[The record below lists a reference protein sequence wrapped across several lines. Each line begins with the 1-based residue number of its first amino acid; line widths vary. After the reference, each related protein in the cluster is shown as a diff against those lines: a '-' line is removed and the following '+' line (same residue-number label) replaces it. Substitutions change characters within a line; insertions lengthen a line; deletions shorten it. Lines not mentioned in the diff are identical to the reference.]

1 MMAWTKVKI
10 PLLETLKW
18 LSVVLV
24 VLFLSAMLAQGK
36 ESQTE
41 FSVMS
46 EAVTAAADLTPMQQ
60 ADNQMIKRL
69 YGLDPADYDGL
80 LLYYPTT
87 NMGAEELLLVKLKDT
102 AQQETVAAA
111 IAARLATQKSSFD
124 GYGVDQYA
132 MLEKSVTEL
141 QGNYV
146 LLIVAADTA
155 PVRQAFLGAF

>member
-1 MMAWTKVKI
+1 MTWTKVKL

-24 VLFLSAMLAQGK
+24 VLFLSTMLAKGK

-46 EAVTAAADLTPMQQ
+46 EAVTAPADLTSMQQ

-69 YGLDPADYDGL
+69 YGLDPAEYDGV

-102 AQQETVAAA
+102 AQQETVSAA
-111 IAARLATQKSSFD
+111 IEARLRTQKSSFD
-124 GYGVDQYA
+124 GYGVEQYA

-141 QGNYV
+141 QGNYA
-146 LLIVAADTA
+146 LLIVAADTE
-155 PVRQAFLGAF
+155 PVRQAFLSAF

>member
-1 MMAWTKVKI
+1 MAWTKVKI

-24 VLFLSAMLAQGK
+24 VLFLSTKLAEGK

-41 FSVMS
+41 FSVMC

-69 YGLDPADYDGL
+69 YGLEPADYDGV

-87 NMGAEELLLVKLKDT
+87 NMGAEELLLVKLKDP

-111 IAARLATQKSSFD
+111 IEARLNTQKASFD
-124 GYGVDQYA
+124 GYGVEQYA

>member
-1 MMAWTKVKI
+1 MAWGKGKLL
-10 PLLETLKW
+10 LLEVLKW

-24 VLFLSAMLAQGK
+24 LLFLCTKLAHGK

-46 EAVTAAADLTPMQQ
+46 EAVTAAVDLTPMQQ

-69 YGLDPADYDGL
+69 YGLDPADYDGV

-87 NMGAEELLLVKLKDT
+87 NMGAEELLLVKLRDT

-111 IAARLATQKSSFD
+111 IEARIGTQKSSFD
-124 GYGVDQYA
+124 GYGVEQYA

-141 QGNYV
+141 QGNYA

-155 PVRQAFLGAF
+155 PVRQAFLSAF

>member
-1 MMAWTKVKI
+1 MGWTKVKL

-24 VLFLSAMLAQGK
+24 VLFLSTMLAQGK

-46 EAVTAAADLTPMQQ
+46 EAVTAAADLAPMQQ

-69 YGLDPADYDGL
+69 YGLEPADYDGV

-87 NMGAEELLLVKLKDT
+87 NMGAEELLLVKLRDT

-111 IAARLATQKSSFD
+111 IAARLETQKSSFD
-124 GYGVDQYA
+124 GYGVEQYA

-141 QGNYV
+141 QGNYA

>member
-1 MMAWTKVKI
+1 MTWTKVKL
-10 PLLETLKW
+10 PLLEALKW

-24 VLFLSAMLAQGK
+24 VLFLSTMLAKGK

-46 EAVTAAADLTPMQQ
+46 EAVTASADLTSMQQ

-69 YGLDPADYDGL
+69 YGLDPADYDGV

-102 AQQETVAAA
+102 AQQETVSAA
-111 IAARLATQKSSFD
+111 IEARLRTQKSSFD
-124 GYGVDQYA
+124 GYGVEQYA

-141 QGNYV
+141 QGNYA
-146 LLIVAADTA
+146 LLIVAADTE